1 MLVKLTEDLKT
12 GVEEMDKDHQMLVDY
27 LNEVY
32 ALLREGKKEQAIRI
46 FKEELL
52 HYVNW
57 HLTREEKFM
66 EAIGYPE
73 LEAHKKTHEMF
84 RKVIY
89 DLSSR
94 LENGDAE
101 AFREALAI
109 AWGWLMTH
117 IGKTDKKYG
126 EYAKEKGLI

>member
-1 MLVKLTEDLKT
+1 MLVELTEDLKT

-27 LNEVY
+27 LNEVC

-73 LEAHKKTHEMF
+73 FERHKKAHEMF
-84 RKVIY
+84 RKVIL
-89 DLSSR
+89 DLLPKVES
-94 LENGDAE
+94 GDVE
-101 AFREALAI
+101 AFREALSL
-109 AWGWLMTH
+109 AWGWLAGH
-117 IGKTDKKYG
+117 IGKVDKKYG

>member
-32 ALLREGKKEQAIRI
+32 ALLRDGKRQEAMKV
-46 FKEELL
+46 FKDALL
-52 HYVNW
+52 QFVEV
-57 HLTREEKFM
+57 HLAREEKFM

-73 LEAHKKTHEMF
+73 LEAHKKLHEIF
-84 RKVIY
+84 RKVLY
-89 DLSSR
+89 DL
-94 LENGDAE
+94 LPEVEKGDAE